1 MTGRDDRG
9 RTYTVTSQ
17 TKVTITMALLGSA
30 LVAVAT
36 MAFRLGQDR
45 QRLDAIE
52 SLVAVQGTALTKQ
65 AQLLHSLQ
73 QNQAVTAELLR
84 HLVEAARS
92 PK

>member
-1 MTGRDDRG
+1 MTGRDERG

-17 TKVTITMALLGSA
+17 TKVTITFALLGSA

-36 MAFRLGQDR
+36 MAFRAGQDR

-52 SLVAVQGTALTKQ
+52 ALVAAQGTAL
-65 AQLLHSLQ
+65 ARHAELLQGVQ

-84 HLVEAARS
+84 HLVESSRS